1 MGHLAAARK
10 GNVTPNN
17 TETIERMTCVIVF
30 CDQSEETL
38 RALPT
43 QLKKLIM
50 QVMFITVSCIEGT
63 GSNR

>member
-1 MGHLAAARK
+1 MGHLAAALK

-30 CDQSEETL
+30 CAQSEETL

-43 QLKKLIM
+43 RLKKLTM
-50 QVMFITVSCIEGT
+50 QVMFTTVS
-63 GSNR
+63 